1 MAGNFFWYDVMTT
14 DTKAAAKFYSD
25 VVGWKTQD
33 AGSPGMNYSLFNVGD
48 RGVAGLMDVPAEAAE
63 KGAGP
68 AWMGYIHVED
78 VDAMVGRIQK
88 EGGKLHK
95 GPVTVPGIIRF
106 AVVSDPQGAGFL
118 IAAPLSDANPP
129 PVAPTTPGAIS
140 WHELYAVEWQSAFA
154 FYEKLFGWT
163 KADAVDMGPM
173 GTYQLFTMDG
183 KTAAGGMMTKP
194 AAIPVPY
201 WGFYFTVDAIDA
213 GTERV
218 KAGGGAIVNGP
229 HQVPGGSWIV
239 NCKDPQGAYFSLTS
253 AKQ

>member
-1 MAGNFFWYDVMTT
+1 MQNGFFWYDVMAT
-14 DTKAAAKFYSD
+14 DTKAAAKFYGD
-25 VVGWKTQD
+25 VVGWTPQD
-33 AGSPGMNYSLFNVGD
+33 AGSPGMNYTLFNVGE
-48 RGVAGLMDVPAEAAE
+48 RGVAGLMDLPPEVVE
-63 KGAGP
+63 KGGGP
-68 AWMGYIHVED
+68 AWMGYIHVGD
-78 VDAMVGRIQK
+78 VDAMAARIQE

-95 GPVTVPGIIRF
+95 GPITVPGIIRF

-129 PVAPTTPGAIS
+129 PVPPTTPGAIS
-140 WHELYAVEWQSAFA
+140 WHELYAAEWQSAFA

-173 GTYQLFTMDG
+173 GIYQLFTMDG

-194 AAIPVPY
+194 PGIPMAY
-201 WGFYFTVDAIDA
+201 WGFYFTVEAIDA
-213 GTERV
+213 AVERV
-218 KAGGGAIVNGP
+218 KGGGGAIVNGP

-239 NCKDPQGAYFSLTS
+239 NCKDPQGAFFSLTA